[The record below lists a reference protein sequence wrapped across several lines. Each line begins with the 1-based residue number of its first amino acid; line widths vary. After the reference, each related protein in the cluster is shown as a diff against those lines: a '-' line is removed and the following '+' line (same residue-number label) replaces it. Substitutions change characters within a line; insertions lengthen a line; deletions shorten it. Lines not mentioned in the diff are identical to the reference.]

1 MQNQNPMNQPQ
12 TNGTQ
17 QVSANMAP
25 NMSHGGHELFDAHEV
40 IGGVIGML
48 NQYKMYEQNVQDPE
62 LKDILT
68 RQANF
73 TTELYNIMTESFKTG
88 QKPSQSTH
96 VYNMTQDNDVVYGMQ
111 PGQPKKPAQNP
122 SELTDAEYSSFM
134 LGQVKGL
141 ASTMA
146 MTALEM
152 TNPVIRRVVADSVPN
167 MVEMS
172 YELFLYQNKH
182 GYYQVPQLAQQDMN
196 QMLQSYSP
204 APQQPLN

>member
-1 MQNQNPMNQPQ
+1 MQNQNQMNQTQ
-12 TNGTQ
+12 MNGSQ
-17 QVSANMAP
+17 QVSSNMPP

-48 NQYKMYEQNVQDPE
+48 DQYKIFEQNIQDPE

-73 TTELYNIMTESFKTG
+73 TTELYNTMTESFKTG

-96 VYNMTQDNDVVYGMQ
+96 VYKMTLNNDVVYGMK

-122 SELTDAEYSSFM
+122 TELTDAEYSSFM

-152 TNPVIRRVVADSVPN
+152 TNPVLRRVVADSVPN
-167 MVEMS
+167 LIEMS

-182 GYYQVPQLAQQDMN
+182 GYYQVPQLAQQDMT
-196 QMLQSYSP
+196 QMLQSYAP